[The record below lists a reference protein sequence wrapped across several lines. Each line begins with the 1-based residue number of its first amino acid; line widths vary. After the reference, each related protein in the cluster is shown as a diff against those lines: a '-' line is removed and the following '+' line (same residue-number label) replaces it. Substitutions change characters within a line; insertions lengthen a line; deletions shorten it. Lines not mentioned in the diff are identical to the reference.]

1 MNLEEWLSKRDIKE
15 MVLKNYKNYIF
26 YYEREEPEDYNE
38 IFCGKKQ
45 SDIKIIFH
53 SVAYVINTWQ
63 EYDTDDGTYKY
74 ISAKIRLE
82 YNDEEFAE
90 YEVIYGLDGEYH
102 DDYFR
107 LI

>member
-1 MNLEEWLSKRDIKE
+1 MNLEEWLSEHDVKE

-26 YYEREEPEDYNE
+26 YYKEEEPEDYNE
-38 IFCGKKQ
+38 VFGDKKEK
-45 SDIKIIFH
+45 DIKIIFH

-63 EYDTDDGTYKY
+63 NYDTNDGTYKY
-74 ISAKIRLE
+74 ISVKIRLE
-82 YNDEEFAE
+82 YNDDEFAE

-107 LI
+107 EI